1 MIWLTP
7 VWRSDEVWR
16 AACANTIE
24 SLHVVGLADS
34 EYHDPERHTAVA
46 GETVA
51 IAEADHRLEVAGD
64 VFATLGSWRTMAE
77 AVVRFAGRT

>member
-7 VWRSDEVWR
+7 VWRSDEAWR

-34 EYHDPERHTAVA
+34 EYHDPERHAAVA

-51 IAEADHRLEVAGD
+51 ITGADHRLVSR
-64 VFATLGSWRTMAE
+64 VQWTRVSNGSR
-77 AVVRFAGRT
+77 